1 MLSEQRNRNLLRFV
15 GVLYFLGGFS
25 GASFGRFSTI
35 FYLSPPRNFN
45 AGQIGLIEAVGPPC
59 ALVGNTVFGWLAD
72 KLQRKKLV
80 TLLTRIVTTATITAF
95 LIPQL
100 SCCFSSVM
108 IVMGVTAFFSV
119 GGGVLDAY
127 TLDLLGQKRRGEYGK
142 YRLWLAVSWGV
153 GNVVMGLVAEHNFD
167 YNFIG
172 YCALNSLTVVLM
184 AALLPARLV
193 DEERRIAKRKADI
206 AALANAAHLRA
217 ANGGGSLDGG
227 GGGTWSSAD
236 TLGTGLMNGHASSD
250 ATQLPSNSNNN
261 GGLLK
266 ACTTLCTLRF
276 TTFLLECAFIGFC
289 MCIVESFLFVYL
301 QNELDGSPTL
311 CGLSVGVTVVFELP
325 IFQYGAQLLSCL
337 GHDLMCIGALLA
349 YAVRVYGY
357 TLLTPHTVWWV
368 LALEVLHGI
377 TFGLAWTAAVDK
389 VKAEFPEEWNT
400 SGQMLLSTF
409 QNLIGRMTGSLVG
422 GFFFLHGSFLGRT
435 GGRALYTLAAV
446 LSGGVLAAH
455 LLTSALLK
463 LCGSRT
469 LWTPPPHHLL
479 EVGGAPVASVN

>member
-1 MLSEQRNRNLLRFV
+1 MLSEQRNSNLLRFV

-184 AALLPARLV
+184 GALLPARLV

-206 AALANAAHLRA
+206 AALANAAHLRT

-227 GGGTWSSAD
+227 GGGGDVVVGGYPWDGFDEWARFFRCYTAPFKQQQQRRPTES
-236 TLGTGLMNGHASSD
+236 LYNPLHA
-250 ATQLPSNSNNN
+250 P
-261 GGLLK
+261 
-266 ACTTLCTLRF
+266 
-276 TTFLLECAFIGFC
+276 IHH
-289 MCIVESFLFVYL
+289 
-301 QNELDGSPTL
+301 
-311 CGLSVGVTVVFELP
+311 LP
-325 IFQYGAQLLSCL
+325 IRMRLYRLLYVYC
-337 GHDLMCIGALLA
+337 
-349 YAVRVYGY
+349 RV
-357 TLLTPHTVWWV
+357 LP
-368 LALEVLHGI
+368 I
-377 TFGLAWTAAVDK
+377 R
-389 VKAEFPEEWNT
+389 
-400 SGQMLLSTF
+400 LST
-409 QNLIGRMTGSLVG
+409 
-422 GFFFLHGSFLGRT
+422 
-435 GGRALYTLAAV
+435 
-446 LSGGVLAAH
+446 
-455 LLTSALLK
+455 
-463 LCGSRT
+463 
-469 LWTPPPHHLL
+469 
-479 EVGGAPVASVN
+479 E